1 VKKRLYLTLATV
13 FGVGYL
19 PWMPGTWTSL
29 AAVFIW
35 WPLVGKPWL
44 LLLALTALFFV
55 AVHLCTEVEKMDG
68 VKDPPYASIDEL
80 LGMGVALLFLPSPDP
95 NLKPYFAVM
104 AFILFRLFDIWKPY
118 PIRRIENLPG
128 GWGIMTDDLV
138 AGLYA
143 NFFLQVGAF
152 VVRIIA

>member
-1 VKKRLYLTLATV
+1 LKKRIYYALATV
-13 FGVGYL
+13 FGIGRL
-19 PWMPGTWTSL
+19 PWMPGTWTSA

-35 WPLVGKPWL
+35 WPLISKPWL
-44 LLLALTALFFV
+44 LLAILTALFFG
-55 AVHLCTEVEKMDG
+55 AVYLCTEVEKIAG
-68 VKDPPYASIDEL
+68 VKDPHWASIDEL
-80 LGMGVALLFLPSPDP
+80 LGMGVALVFLPSPDP
-95 NLKPYFAVM
+95 TLKPYFALM

-128 GWGIMTDDLV
+128 GWGIMTDDLL
-138 AGLYA
+138 AGIYA